1 MIKNS
6 TVYTFLNRIFASLAG
21 KSFLSF
27 KVLTL
32 FLSVFLLYPVSFSQT
47 TAQPPLPGSYPFIKP
62 ELSKLV
68 YAKDSSKFM
77 DLFRRMDDMRK
88 GRVKR
93 ITIAHFG
100 GSHIQAGFWPEV
112 LINGFQST
120 GNYEGGG
127 LFIFP
132 FKAVKTNNPNFFRTF
147 SYGKWKRCRCAV
159 TKEMCDNLGVAGMA
173 AVTNDSLS
181 TFGFKLLDAV
191 RPKTA
196 NSVKV
201 YHNFNSSFEL
211 ALNHESNLHFTR
223 KDYEKKGYTE
233 FTFESMIDSL
243 NFVVIRRDTLRKDF
257 MLRGMSVENSEPG
270 FYYASMGVNGASSGS
285 FLRCPEFVNELKS
298 IPPDLVIFS
307 LGVNDTHDI
316 NFSKQAF
323 INKYDSLVANIK
335 KVSPDCAFLFVTT
348 TDNYMNR
355 KTANKRPIKAAE
367 AAYELAEKHKGAVY
381 DLYAVMGGYKSIY
394 KWYKAGLAAKDKVH
408 FNARGYRLLANM
420 MYQAIDKSYQNNSK
434 IKDKEIKN

>member
-1 MIKNS
+1 MTQPNTLQI
-6 TVYTFLNRIFASLAG
+6 FFASILGSVRAVRPAKG
-21 KSFLSF
+21 
-27 KVLTL
+27 LTL
-32 FLSVFLLYPVSFSQT
+32 VLMVCLLYPASFSQT
-47 TAQPPLPGSYPFIKP
+47 SAQPPVPGTYPFIKP

-68 YAKDSSKFM
+68 YGKDSSKFM
-77 DLFRRMDDMRK
+77 NLFRRMDDMRK
-88 GRVKR
+88 GRARR
-93 ITIAHFG
+93 ITVAHFG

-112 LINGFQST
+112 LINGLQNT
-120 GNYEGGG
+120 GDFEGGG

-132 FKAVKTNNPNFFRTF
+132 FKAVKTNNPNFFRSF

-159 TKEMCDNLGVAGMA
+159 SREMCDNLGVSGMA

-191 RPKTA
+191 RPKTF

-201 YHNFNSSFEL
+201 YHNFNPSFEL
-211 ALNHESNLHFTR
+211 ALNHESSLHFIR
-223 KDYEKKGYTE
+223 KDEVAKGYTE
-233 FTFESMIDSL
+233 FTFESFVDSL
-243 NFVVIRRDTLRKDF
+243 NFVVIKRDTLHPDF
-257 MLRGMSVENSEPG
+257 MLRGMSAENSEPG
-270 FYYASMGVNGASSGS
+270 FYYAAMGVNGAASGS
-285 FLRCPEFVNELKS
+285 FLRCPQFVNELKS
-298 IPPDLVIFS
+298 IPPDLVIFT
-307 LGVNDTHDI
+307 LGVNDTHDV

-420 MYQAIDKSYQNNSK
+420 MYQAIDRSYQYNTK
-434 IKDKEIKN
+434 IKDQKDRKD

>member
-6 TVYTFLNRIFASLAG
+6 TIYTSLSRILGGKSG

-27 KVLTL
+27 KAITL
-32 FLSVFLLYPVSFSQT
+32 FLLVFLFYPVSFSQT
-47 TAQPPLPGSYPFIKP
+47 TAQPPVPGSFPFIKQ
-62 ELSKLV
+62 ELSRIV

-77 DLFRRMDDMRK
+77 DLYRRMDDMRK
-88 GRVKR
+88 GRAKR

-132 FKAVKTNNPNFFRTF
+132 FKAVKTNNPSFFRSF

-159 TKEMCDNLGVAGMA
+159 SKEMCDNLGMAGMA
-173 AVTNDSLS
+173 AVTNDSLT
-181 TFGFKLLDAV
+181 TFGFKLLETV
-191 RPKTA
+191 RPKTF

-201 YHNFNSSFEL
+201 YHNFNPSFEL
-211 ALNHESNLHFTR
+211 ALNHESALHFER

-233 FTFESMIDSL
+233 FTFEGFIDSL

-257 MLRGMSVENSEPG
+257 MLRGMSAENSEPG
-270 FYYASMGVNGASSGS
+270 FYYAAMGVNGASSGS
-285 FLRCPEFVNELKS
+285 FLKCSEFVNELKS
-298 IPPDLVIFS
+298 IPPDLVIFT
-307 LGVNDTHDI
+307 LGVNDTHDV

-394 KWYKAGLAAKDKVH
+394 QWQKAGLAAKDKVH

-434 IKDKEIKN
+434 IKKDQKD

>member
-1 MIKNS
+1 MIKDRINTLPHILLTS
-6 TVYTFLNRIFASLAG
+6 LLSCILYLVPFAQTAVQAYTPA
-21 KSFLSF
+21 
-27 KVLTL
+27 
-32 FLSVFLLYPVSFSQT
+32 P
-47 TAQPPLPGSYPFIKP
+47 YPFVKP
-62 ELSKLV
+62 EQSKII
-68 YAKDSSKFM
+68 YTKDSSKFM
-77 DLFRRMDDMRK
+77 DLFRRMDDLNK
-88 GRVKR
+88 GRAKR

-112 LINGFQST
+112 LINGFQSE

-132 FKAVKTNNPNFFRTF
+132 FKIVKTNNPCFYRSFG
-147 SYGKWKRCRCAV
+147 YGKWKRCRCAV
-159 TKEMCDNLGVAGMA
+159 SKEMCDNLGVSGMA

-181 TFGFKLLDAV
+181 MFGFKLLETSHP
-191 RPKTA
+191 RKF

-201 YHNFNSSFEL
+201 YHSFNSSFEL
-211 ALNHESNLHFTR
+211 GLNHESTLHFVR
-223 KDYEKKGYTE
+223 KDYENKGYTE
-233 FTFESMIDSL
+233 FTFETFIDSL
-243 NFVVIRRDTLRKDF
+243 NFVVIKRDTMHPDF
-257 MLRGMSVENSEPG
+257 MLRGMSAENSEPG

-298 IPPDLVIFS
+298 IPPDLVIFT

-316 NFSKQAF
+316 NFTKQAF
-323 INKYDSLVANIK
+323 IAKYDSLVANIK
-335 KVSPDCAFLFVTT
+335 KASPDCAFLFVTT

-408 FNARGYRLLANM
+408 FNAKGYRIIAGM
-420 MYQAIDKSYQNNSK
+420 MYEAIDRSYKNNSK
-434 IKDKEIKN
+434 VQDKR